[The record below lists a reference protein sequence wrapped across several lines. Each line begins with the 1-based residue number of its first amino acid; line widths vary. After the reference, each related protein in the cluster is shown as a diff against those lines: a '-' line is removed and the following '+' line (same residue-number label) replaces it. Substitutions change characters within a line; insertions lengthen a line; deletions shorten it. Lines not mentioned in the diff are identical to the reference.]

1 LTAEAK
7 RKGKQPDSLAALWFA
22 LSVFDLLDLS
32 AVTLIAVRTVN
43 NCNDEIHSGGDYKAW
58 KDFCLPHLKSNDG
71 GGMFNR
77 FGFLIAFLVCS
88 LLGSSVAA
96 QEKPKI
102 FLGASSKTL
111 GYSPLW
117 VGTKK
122 GFFEQQG
129 LDVQLVLLRG
139 MPMTVQ
145 ALSAGSLHIGSGGAE
160 PYIDASERGLDF
172 ILTGGVIN
180 GTAQFIIA
188 AKNIKT
194 YEDLRGA
201 TFGTASLTGGTIT
214 VLREALKLKGL
225 EYPRDYKLL
234 IIAGGSATNLAA
246 LQSGQIS
253 ATTVAVPLNYAAE
266 ESGFSIVGKL
276 SDGVPYFQTNVI
288 ATRRSWAEKNRPV
301 MVRFMRAMVQSL
313 RWLHENREAAIDF
326 LAKEMQLKPVHARKG
341 WEFYTQNRFWPPDGE
356 VTMEGLKY
364 NIRIYADQ
372 MGIKGALQE
381 PAKYVDQTY
390 LNEALAGLGKR

>member
-1 LTAEAK
+1 MLVHC
-7 RKGKQPDSLAALWFA
+7 GI
-22 LSVFDLLDLS
+22 V
-32 AVTLIAVRTVN
+32 
-43 NCNDEIHSGGDYKAW
+43 
-58 KDFCLPHLKSNDG
+58 
-71 GGMFNR
+71 
-77 FGFLIAFLVCS
+77 IAFLMT
-88 LLGSSVAA
+88 LLSGSFLAA
-96 QEKPKI
+96 QDNPKI

-117 VGTKK
+117 VGVKK
-122 GFFEQQG
+122 GFFDRQG

-180 GTAQFIIA
+180 GTAQHIIA

-214 VLREALKLKGL
+214 VLREALRLRGL

-246 LQSGQIS
+246 LQSGQIT
-253 ATTVAVPLNYAAE
+253 ATTVAVPLNFAAE
-266 ESGFSIVGKL
+266 EAGFNIVGRL

-288 ATRRSWAEKNRPV
+288 ATRRSWAEKNRPI

-313 RWLHENREAAIDF
+313 RWLHENGETAVDF
-326 LAKEMQLKPVHARKG
+326 LSKEMQLKPDHARKG

-356 VTMEGLKY
+356 VTLEGLRY
-364 NIRIYADQ
+364 NIRIYAEQ
-372 MGIKGALQE
+372 TGAKGPLPE
-381 PAKYVDQTY
+381 PGKYVDQSY
-390 LNEALAGLGKR
+390 LQEALKDLSKR

>member
-1 LTAEAK
+1 
-7 RKGKQPDSLAALWFA
+7 
-22 LSVFDLLDLS
+22 
-32 AVTLIAVRTVN
+32 
-43 NCNDEIHSGGDYKAW
+43 
-58 KDFCLPHLKSNDG
+58 
-71 GGMFNR
+71 
-77 FGFLIAFLVCS
+77 
-88 LLGSSVAA
+88 
-96 QEKPKI
+96 
-102 FLGASSKTL
+102 
-111 GYSPLW
+111 
-117 VGTKK
+117 
-122 GFFEQQG
+122 
-129 LDVQLVLLRG
+129 

-188 AKNIKT
+188 AKHIKG

-246 LQSGQIS
+246 LQSGQIG
-253 ATTVAVPLNYAAE
+253 ATTVAVPLNLAAE
-266 ESGFSIVGKL
+266 EAGFNIIGKL

-288 ATRRSWAEKNRPV
+288 AMRRSWAEKNRPIA
-301 MVRFMRAMVQSL
+301 VRFMRAMVQSL
-313 RWLHENREAAIDF
+313 RWLHENREAAVDF
-326 LAKEMQLKPVHARKG
+326 LAKEMQLKPAHARAG

-364 NIRIYADQ
+364 NIRIYAEQ
-372 MGIKGALQE
+372 TGAKGPLPE
-381 PAKYVDQTY
+381 PAKYVDQSY
-390 LNEALAGLGKR
+390 LSEAVTGLGKR

>member
-1 LTAEAK
+1 
-7 RKGKQPDSLAALWFA
+7 
-22 LSVFDLLDLS
+22 
-32 AVTLIAVRTVN
+32 
-43 NCNDEIHSGGDYKAW
+43 
-58 KDFCLPHLKSNDG
+58 
-71 GGMFNR
+71 MFRR
-77 FGFLIAFLVCS
+77 FGCLIAFLVC
-88 LLGSSVAA
+88 LLSSSSVAA

-188 AKNIKT
+188 ARNIKT
-194 YEDLRGA
+194 YEELRGA

-214 VLREALKLKGL
+214 VLREALRLKGL

-234 IIAGGSATNLAA
+234 VIAGGSATNLAA

-266 ESGFSIVGKL
+266 EAGFNIVGKL
-276 SDGVPYFQTNVI
+276 SDGVPYFQTNVL

-313 RWLHENREAAIDF
+313 RWLHENKEAAIDF

-372 MGIKGALQE
+372 TGVKGPLPE
-381 PAKYVDQTY
+381 PGKYVDQSY
-390 LNEALAGLGKR
+390 LNEALAGLGKRY